1 MKSLM
6 WFLASLVVVAV
17 AMVFLAL
24 YGTEPPAAPKPEF
37 PSTTTTV
44 AGLPATNPSY
54 PCGVADRL
62 RLTGSRAEARKEYE
76 AVLRRQHSDY
86 TCAATGLAE
95 LSRPETTT
103 TTQAPAPVGTGA
115 GHGLRKLIGDGR
127 LGRLR
132 LGATEWLVLVIMLA
146 VLVRLGAL
154 ARARRSRDPGPV
166 EVADFT
172 NATGDESVE
181 PEGMA
186 WLIRERLARADLK
199 PTLLPGDAGG
209 DEILK
214 VVTEN
219 PLAAASPVAKVFT
232 YLRTLTK
239 VSRGY
244 RVTGGF
250 LRRTETPSCGVSIQ
264 ITNIG
269 RGRVEAVRA
278 LWATSY
284 EEAAIEAA
292 YLAASVVSRDVKT
305 DYPWE
310 RWTSED
316 GRSLRLYHELKQYAA
331 STESDAHDRAFTL
344 AYDAIACDP
353 GNALLRLERAKLSEV
368 VEGFF
373 DSLDVYLTIVARWPD
388 FHMARYRLA
397 AVLSFVDDWGKEWE
411 ASRSPG
417 HGRHSQHMRV
427 LWQLGELGEP
437 AGDVQRA
444 RLVEDL
450 DHYDTQRFKAAM
462 LRLSNDQR
470 RRIENDSQVGKGS
483 LGSLAVTA
491 RLIGELQLC
500 QLKIEQHPGTDMA
513 SEIERL
519 EEELRAELGKK
530 RASWQAHY
538 NAACF
543 YAHRTEMKD
552 PGAKGALQLALEEL
566 NVVVDEGK
574 LMTPAEQTWLREKDP
589 DLRPLR
595 NTEAY
600 RRWAL
605 RAFGFPTPPEMPVEA
620 VEVVNQRAVWKA
632 LASAR
637 LERWE
642 GWFQQLA
649 ESGAPQTSTLHD
661 LETSCRREEELWRT
675 LQVLCANPGAEAG
688 RDRLAKGGGNPP
700 DLPTLRRKVF
710 SLDAAALGS
719 ELRSNKTYLAALREI
734 SGVQGQVWEQRAREA
749 RDATLGLVPPP
760 GGPRSR
766 AWAMDGERTWFAVSA
781 VVGALKATTPPDDE
795 AVTDALEAL
804 RRVSENLCS

>member
-6 WFLASLVVVAV
+6 WFLASLIVVALV
-17 AMVFLAL
+17 AVSLAL
-24 YGTEPPAAPKPEF
+24 YGTNPSAGPKPE
-37 PSTTTTV
+37 STTTTTTV
-44 AGLPATNPSY
+44 VDIPAANPSY
-54 PCGVADRL
+54 PCDTADRL

-76 AVLRRQHSDY
+76 SVLRRAHSNY
-86 TCAATGLAE
+86 ACVLTGLAE
-95 LSRPETTT
+95 LSRLETTT
-103 TTQAPAPVGTGA
+103 TTLAPVPVGKGA
-115 GHGLRKLIGDGR
+115 GQGLRKLVGNGR
-127 LGRLR
+127 FGRLR
-132 LGATEWLVLVIMLA
+132 LGATEWLIVVIMVA
-146 VLVRLGAL
+146 ILVRLGAL

-166 EVADFT
+166 EVAVFT
-172 NATGDESVE
+172 NATGDKSLE

-209 DEILK
+209 DEILD

-219 PLAAASPVAKVFT
+219 PLAAAAPVAKVFT

-264 ITNIG
+264 IVNISTG
-269 RGRVEAVRA
+269 QVKVSA
-278 LWATSY
+278 LWATGY

-292 YLAASVVSRDVKT
+292 YLAASVVYRDVKT
-305 DYPWE
+305 VYPWE

-331 STESDAHDRAFTL
+331 STDADAHDRAFAL
-344 AYDAIACDP
+344 AYEAIACDP

-397 AVLSFVDDWGKEWE
+397 AVLSFVDEWVKEWE

-417 HGRHSQHMRV
+417 HGRHSQHKRI

-437 AGDVQRA
+437 AGDVQRGQ
-444 RLVEDL
+444 LVKDL
-450 DHYDTQRFKAAM
+450 DHYDTQRFKAAI

-470 RRIENDSQVGKGS
+470 RRIENDPKVGKGS

-500 QLKIEQHPGTDMA
+500 KLKMEQSPATDMTR
-513 SEIERL
+513 EIERL
-519 EEELRAELGKK
+519 ETELRAELGKK
-530 RASWQAHY
+530 RAGWQAHY

-552 PGAKGALQLALEEL
+552 GGERGARHRALEEL
-566 NVVVDEGK
+566 NVVVDKGA

-605 RAFGFPTPPEMPVEA
+605 RAFGYPTPPELPVEA

-642 GWFQQLA
+642 GWFQRLA
-649 ESGAPQTSTLHD
+649 ESGAPQASTLHD
-661 LETSCRREEELWRT
+661 LETSCRREEELWRAV
-675 LQVLCANPGAEAG
+675 QVLCADPGDEAA
-688 RDRLAKGGGNPP
+688 RDRLAKSDGKPP
-700 DLPTLRRKVF
+700 DIPSLWRKVIC
-710 SLDAAALGS
+710 LDATALRT
-719 ELRSNKTYLAALREI
+719 ELRSNETYLAALREI
-734 SGVQGQVWEQRAREA
+734 SGLQGQVWEQRARDA
-749 RDATLGLVPPP
+749 RDAALGLLPPP
-760 GGPRSR
+760 SGPRSR

-781 VVGALKATTPPDDE
+781 VVGAVRTATPPDDE
-795 AVTDALEAL
+795 AVTDALQAL
-804 RRVSENLCS
+804 RQVSENLGS